1 MWRVKDT
8 PCECVCK
15 ICPKFLCCQYMALMK
30 KCLQFY
36 ASTIAESLSRITGT
50 MLFSCIKNCTQVS
63 FLSKGFS
70 KCIHRKRCVFSY
82 LISNSVL
89 NFFFY
94 VVVILLLPLKKK
106 KQNPKLFFISRK
118 YILTN
123 MCRNMCISMY
133 ICIDKNMCMHACVCE
148 VSINESGK
156 YPIVH

>member
-106 KQNPKLFFISRK
+106 KTEPQI
-118 YILTN
+118 ILHQQK
-123 MCRNMCISMY
+123 IY
-133 ICIDKNMCMHACVCE
+133 IDKYVQKYVYIYVHMHR
-148 VSINESGK
+148 
-156 YPIVH
+156 

>member
-106 KQNPKLFFISRK
+106 TRTPNYSSLVENIYWQ
-118 YILTN
+118 
-123 MCRNMCISMY
+123 
-133 ICIDKNMCMHACVCE
+133 ICVEICVYLCT
-148 VSINESGK
+148 
-156 YPIVH
+156 YA

>member
-70 KCIHRKRCVFSY
+70 KCIHRKRCFFIFNFQFSTY
-82 LISNSVL
+82 
-89 NFFFY
+89 FFFY

-106 KQNPKLFFISRK
+106 KQNPKLFFFSRK